1 MTARC
6 FKCLLPLLFIQV
18 AVFGQSPRPDTL
30 FLTASRQYQQSVYD
44 ASIKGQSR
52 LYNGTEHRDYLSR
65 NDETPY
71 FGIDDW
77 QYGFI
82 YYDDERYD
90 SVGMFYDLSTDQVI
104 IEHMLTGA
112 KIELVSKKISR
123 FQMNGHYFERLY
135 PDSARVIGEGF
146 YERLYN
152 GDTKVYVRRT
162 RTLITKPAGNV
173 LEYKFVQRDRI
184 YLFKDHR
191 YYPVK
196 SKKSVYKVLRDKKQ
210 EVRAA
215 MKGDRIPYKYDRE
228 RAIVKMVQAYDA
240 TPE

>member
-1 MTARC
+1 M
-6 FKCLLPLLFIQV
+6 
-18 AVFGQSPRPDTL
+18 
-30 FLTASRQYQQSVYD
+30 
-44 ASIKGQSR
+44 
-52 LYNGTEHRDYLSR
+52 YNGTEHRDYLSR